1 MSGMT
6 GPPVQ
11 GPVDAPPNADD
22 KMWAMFAH
30 LSYFVM
36 GIIGPLVI
44 WVVKKDKA
52 PYVEDQA
59 KEALN
64 FQIAVTVAAMISV
77 MTIVLIPIA
86 MVIML
91 GGMIYSVL
99 AAVEANNGN
108 YYRYP
113 FTLRLIK

>member
-1 MSGMT
+1 MSGS
-6 GPPVQ
+6 PLV
-11 GPVDAPPNADD
+11 PPNADD
-22 KMWAMFAH
+22 KMWAMLAH
-30 LSYFVM
+30 LSFFVL

-44 WVVKKDKA
+44 WIVKKEKS

-64 FQIAVTVAAMISV
+64 FQLAVTIVAMVSA
-77 MTIVLIPIA
+77 MTIVLIPFAMIA
-86 MVIML
+86 ML

-113 FTLRLIK
+113 YTLRLIK

>member
-1 MSGMT
+1 MSGS
-6 GPPVQ
+6 PLV
-11 GPVDAPPNADD
+11 PPNTDD

-30 LSYFVM
+30 LSFFVL

-44 WVVKKDKA
+44 WIVKKEKS

-64 FQIAVTVAAMISV
+64 FQLAVTIVAMVSA
-77 MTIVLIPIA
+77 MTIVLIPFAMIA
-86 MVIML
+86 ML

-113 FTLRLIK
+113 YTLRLIK